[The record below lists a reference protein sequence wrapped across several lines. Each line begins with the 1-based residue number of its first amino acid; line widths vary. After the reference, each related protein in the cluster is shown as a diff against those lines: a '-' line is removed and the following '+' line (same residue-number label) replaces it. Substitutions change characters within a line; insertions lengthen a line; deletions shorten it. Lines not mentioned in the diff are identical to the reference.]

1 MLIIRKRNPQFVI
14 CLFLNN
20 YMLSNSAYMILDV
33 ISHVLLI
40 TYCKN
45 EHVLVLVNVVDNF
58 SKSVITL
65 TLEKLD
71 IDLYLNKTIRV
82 HNMTLAILKT
92 FLYALFLC

>member
-1 MLIIRKRNPQFVI
+1 
-14 CLFLNN
+14 
-20 YMLSNSAYMILDV
+20 MILDV